1 MSQLEILT
9 LVVVVV
15 VALSW
20 YLSYTAARLDR
31 LHTRVEGTFAAL
43 DAQLIRRAEAALE
56 LANSG
61 LLDPAA
67 SLFLAGA
74 ASDCLDESVGDLE
87 DAPHDPGTRELVES
101 DLTQALRLVIGPEVL
116 AGVVA
121 ASSSGALPA
130 HELADDPELDVG
142 TDSLQRLDAA
152 HRRAQL
158 ARRFHN
164 DAVTDV
170 VRVRQKPLVRLFRLA
185 GHAELPRTVDLD
197 DDLTLLG

>member
-1 MSQLEILT
+1 MSRLEWVT
-9 LVVVVV
+9 LVVIVV
-15 VALSW
+15 VALGW

-56 LANSG
+56 LANTG
-61 LLDPAA
+61 VLDPAA

-74 ASDCLDESVGDLE
+74 ASDCLDQSVGALE
-87 DAPHDPGTRELVES
+87 DALHTQGQRELVES
-101 DLTQALRLVIGPEVL
+101 DLTEALRLVLTPEVVQEVGPE
-116 AGVVA
+116 GVA
-121 ASSSGALPA
+121 
-130 HELADDPELDVG
+130 PESVE
-142 TDSLQRLDAA
+142 RLDAA

-170 VRVRQKPLVRLFRLA
+170 TRVRRKPSVRLFRLA
-185 GHAELPRTVDLD
+185 GHADLPRTVDLD
-197 DDLTLLG
+197 DELVVLP